1 MAIAT
6 TVHGMRIL
14 SRKAADTASRLKN
27 ATVFSG
33 VLSHD
38 STVRS
43 RPNSYIPRL
52 LSPRSKVVR
61 HMDYGNLISGS
72 AGYMKEALW
81 GEWGRWLVLVI
92 LSLIQTFTLF
102 LIPLANGYIV
112 RVLAG
117 RRPAPD
123 VNEWGRLFL
132 DGWKLNIITLI
143 YLIPVILVL
152 AVFGGIAAISA
163 IAARGL
169 DNPDVWA
176 SAVTAAV
183 TGIVIAAIV
192 WVIISFISLVAI
204 VRFAHTGSFFQAFNL
219 GAIAR
224 HIGRIGWGSWIVVV
238 IILAL
243 ISLVYTVVTGL
254 IISVPVA
261 GWIINLFIGVAFGIF
276 RARYLAAAYESVPAP
291 G

>member
-1 MAIAT
+1 
-6 TVHGMRIL
+6 
-14 SRKAADTASRLKN
+14 
-27 ATVFSG
+27 
-33 VLSHD
+33 
-38 STVRS
+38 
-43 RPNSYIPRL
+43 
-52 LSPRSKVVR
+52 
-61 HMDYGNLISGS
+61 MDYGNLISRS
-72 AGYMKEALW
+72 LDYTKDALW

-102 LIPLANGYIV
+102 LIPLYNGYIV

-123 VNEWGRLFL
+123 VNEWGRLFV

-176 SAVTAAV
+176 SAIAAAV
-183 TGIVIAAIV
+183 TGIAIAAVV

-204 VRFAHTGSFFQAFNL
+204 VRFAHMGSFFQAFSF
-219 GAIAR
+219 GAIFS
-224 HIGRIGWGSWIVVV
+224 HIGRIGWGSWIVAV

-243 ISLVYTVVTGL
+243 IGLAYAVVTGL
-254 IISVPVA
+254 IVSVPVA
-261 GWIINLFIGVAFGIF
+261 GWIINLFLGVVYGIF
-276 RARYLAAAYESVPAP
+276 RARYLAAAYESAPAP